1 MRKRLVYFEDW
12 VFPPAE
18 AILAS
23 RVGPLVHHLRYDDPS
38 VDNWALMS
46 LANGYQI
53 APRSELREPWLGDTR
68 LLERCPSLLAICS
81 TGAGF
86 DMVDVEA
93 CTAAGVLVCNQS
105 GSNYEAV
112 AEHALGMMLG
122 LAKKISAAHRAM
134 LRDDGMNR
142 WEYIGT
148 ELKGKVLGIV
158 GIGTIGTRTSAL
170 ARAFG
175 MQVIAYDPFVSG
187 QQVSQRGAQKVEFS
201 ELQRRAD
208 FISVHC
214 PRTAETM
221 NMFGAAEFAAMKPT
235 AYFVNTARGGTYD
248 EAALLEALDAG
259 RIAGAGLDVFLREPP
274 PKNHP
279 LLLHA
284 AVIATPHSA
293 GMTNESMRD
302 MARFAAEQWMDIFD
316 GKRPPR
322 LQNPQAWPRYC
333 ERFERL
339 FGIAPQGSPA

>member
-1 MRKRLVYFEDW
+1 MSKRLVYFESW

-23 RVGPLVHHLRYDDPS
+23 RADVLVHHLRYDDPLADS
-38 VDNWALMS
+38 WALMTE
-46 LANGYQI
+46 ANGYQI
-53 APRSELREPWLGDTR
+53 APRGELREPWFGDAH
-68 LLERCPSLLAICS
+68 LLERSPSLLAICS

-105 GSNYEAV
+105 GSNCEAV

-122 LAKKISAAHRAM
+122 LAKKISLANRA
-134 LRDDGMNR
+134 LQRSDVLNR
-142 WEYIGT
+142 WDYVGT
-148 ELKGKVLGIV
+148 ELKGKLLGIV
-158 GIGTIGTRTSAL
+158 GIGTIGTRTTAL
-170 ARAFG
+170 GCALG
-175 MQVIAYDPFVSG
+175 MQVIAYDPYLTE
-187 QQVSQRGAQKVEFS
+187 QQVSERGARKVEFS

-221 NMFGAAEFAAMKPT
+221 NMFGAAEFGAMKPT
-235 AYFVNTARGGTYD
+235 AYFINTARGGTYD

-259 RIAGAGLDVFLREPP
+259 RIVGAGVDVFLQEPP
-274 PKNHP
+274 PKGHP
-279 LLLHA
+279 LLLHE

-302 MARFAAEQWMDIFD
+302 MARYAAEQWLDIFD

-322 LQNPQAWPRYC
+322 LQNPGAWPRYC
-333 ERFERL
+333 ERFERI
-339 FGIAPQGSPA
+339 FGVRPQERSA